1 MGTQRTLGARVWEIA
16 KPPSGRDARRV
27 VMAFTALGMIGR
39 FGLTL
44 LTSPGSAARI
54 NVIPSWQYGIAFLV
68 LFLALILTLDGRR
81 VTVFGFATSI
91 FGCGIYAL
99 QAFDVWPV
107 LPSAAYYA
115 LMSVILMAESAV
127 IWRMLHVH
135 S

>member
-1 MGTQRTLGARVWEIA
+1 MRRRIAQRLWDTF

-27 VMAFTALGMIGR
+27 VMAFTALVLIGR

-81 VTVFGFATSI
+81 VTVFGFGTSI

-99 QAFDVWPV
+99 QAVDVWPV

-115 LMSVILMAESAV
+115 LMSVILIAESAV
-127 IWRMLHVH
+127 IWRMIHVH